1 MSLLTP
7 TSTSIP
13 LHAEIPSMDE
23 SMAEIEQKQPKKK
36 KRKKTSNYDDDWEEY
51 VGIGG

>member
-36 KRKKTSNYDDDWEEY
+36 KEKKHQIMMM
-51 VGIGG
+51 IGKNT